1 MIRGK
6 KPVGKRIQLP
16 RAAELLG
23 VSLRL
28 TQKLCQMGNLRACK
42 VGSRWTT
49 TEADVDSYLEKQR
62 QIEQCPTI
70 KTSGDTTTARIMPA
84 SRSTVET
91 CAGRYAQLISGQ
103 LANSSRKSSSRRRSA
118 ARA

>member
-1 MIRGK
+1 M
-6 KPVGKRIQLP
+6 GKRIQLP

-28 TQKLCQMGNLRACK
+28 TQKLCQQGHLKACK

-49 TEADVDSYLEKQR
+49 TETDIASYLNRPR
-62 QIEQCPTI
+62 QIDECPTI
-70 KTSGDTTTARIMPA
+70 KTFGAMRTARITPE
-84 SRSTVET
+84 SRSTAGT

-103 LANSSRKSSSRRRSA
+103 LASSSRRSSNRRRSG